1 MFQLNMKMENI
12 NERIFY
18 NNSLFHA
25 SMPSLQLG
33 VDVVLIFVVVSPLD
47 GDERLISVSQFSTEV
62 NICVCTTR
70 DSSLLPRCRVQT
82 TTLPPPGWMSE
93 VLVEIILN

>member
-1 MFQLNMKMENI
+1 
-12 NERIFY
+12 
-18 NNSLFHA
+18 
-25 SMPSLQLG
+25 MPSLQLG

-47 GDERLISVSQFSTEV
+47 GDERLIAVDQLSTDV

-82 TTLPPPGWMSE
+82 TTTNLLYTTFWMSDN
-93 VLVEIILN
+93 LPLK

>member
-1 MFQLNMKMENI
+1 
-12 NERIFY
+12 
-18 NNSLFHA
+18 
-25 SMPSLQLG
+25 MPSLQLG

-47 GDERLISVSQFSTEV
+47 GGERLASVSQLSTDV

-82 TTLPPPGWMSE
+82 TTVRLLKKFSPSGN
-93 VLVEIILN
+93 VRLLK